1 MPPLSWRVHSATCSD
16 KMRSCSICKALNVNH
31 FSSERSQLRWFDHV
45 SRMSLETLA
54 RQVLLAA
61 LTRKRPRVRPKTRWS
76 GYTSDMGVVRIF
88 SRRGPLGDFSKIFPG
103 GSQKWWNFFFSH
115 SKLRNQT
122 FLLKILMS
130 KWPWPPLPPPSDAP
144 DLRPCFVP
152 SWCRASRTVW
162 DFCWPW
168 RMSSPPM
175 STGPATFPEG
185 ADRRMNI
192 RGSIHD
198 NQVIFHIKPTSW
210 FRFHC
215 YKTHL
220 SASNCLQ

>member
-16 KMRSCSICKALNVNH
+16 KMRSCNICKALNVNH

-76 GYTSDMGVVRIF
+76 GYASDMGVVRIF
-88 SRRGPLGDFSKIFPG
+88 SRCGPLGDFSKIFPG

-122 FLLKILMS
+122 FLLKILIS
-130 KWPWPPLPPPSDAP
+130 KWPWPPLPPPFRRPWSP
-144 DLRPCFVP
+144 TLLRPVL
-152 SWCRASRTVW
+152 V
-162 DFCWPW
+162 
-168 RMSSPPM
+168 SS
-175 STGPATFPEG
+175 
-185 ADRRMNI
+185 
-192 RGSIHD
+192 
-198 NQVIFHIKPTSW
+198 QQ
-210 FRFHC
+210 
-215 YKTHL
+215 
-220 SASNCLQ
+220 NCLRFLLTVTYVKSSNVYWPRDLPRRSGQENEYSRLNTW